1 MSAPAPALHLTDRV
15 KLGLLRLIEAER
27 LEPGDKLP
35 SADQLCQK
43 FSVSRTVVR
52 EAVASLKAEGR
63 LRSLRGSG
71 VYVAEAGDIAGNL
84 SMFMAAPQ
92 EIGDILDFMEFR
104 IAVEVEATGLA
115 AERRTETNLLRM
127 EQALA
132 QFRRHMADSSLA
144 TDADRAFH
152 RAIADAT
159 NNGRFRLFV
168 DEMGERLIPRRAL
181 GASFADDKS
190 KSAFLEAIEV
200 EHHRIFTAIS
210 ERKPDEAR
218 VAMRRHLEDG
228 RRRYREWSLAQ
239 DAPAVSGDGA
249 ARER

>member
-1 MSAPAPALHLTDRV
+1 MSAAAPALHLTDRV

-35 SADQLCQK
+35 PADQLCQK

-71 VYVAEAGDIAGNL
+71 VYVADARDAAGGL

-104 IAVEVEATGLA
+104 IAVEVEAAGLA

-127 EQALA
+127 EQSLA
-132 QFRRHMADSSLA
+132 QFRRHIADGGLA
-144 TDADRAFH
+144 GDADRAFH
-152 RAIADAT
+152 RAVADAT

-168 DEMGERLIPRRAL
+168 DEMGDRLLPRRAL
-181 GASFADDKS
+181 GARFTDDKS
-190 KSAFLEAIEV
+190 KLAFLEAIEI
-200 EHHRIFTAIS
+200 EHRHIFTAIS

-228 RRRYREWSLAQ
+228 RRRYREWSLVQ
-239 DAPAVSGDGA
+239 DALVAS
-249 ARER
+249 